1 MIPCNCVVQAGQIPA
16 ETEATLRANISA
28 FTERQFG
35 APAEISWLAIPERS
49 GFTASQPSTSA
60 IVSMRAEPNR
70 ESGSRSLVERALRHL
85 DSRNQL
91 LAERNRRR
99 YFRPRIGDH
108 PNASLY
114 V

>member
-60 IVSMRAEPNR
+60 IVSMRAPSPIEKADR
-70 ESGSRSLVERALRHL
+70 EALLRELCGIWTQETNCSLNEIVGVISDPE
-85 DSRNQL
+85 
-91 LAERNRRR
+91 
-99 YFRPRIGDH
+99 
-108 PNASLY
+108 
-114 V
+114 